1 MGKQADIHVKI
12 LTASSTDELMGVY
25 DGWADAYEQELL
37 EEWGYTSPQKAVQ
50 LLSDIMI
57 LQGMRVLD
65 AGCGT
70 GLVGAL
76 LKKSGAASL
85 TGIDYSPG
93 MLAKAEAKQVYDSLD
108 KMDMN
113 ESLPL
118 PSNSFDATTCIGTFT
133 ATHVKPDAVK
143 ELVRVTRSGGALVFT
158 VRDDYWQATNFV
170 DLITELHVE
179 KLVFIEQIRL
189 EPYIHSEGSECRFV
203 VLRVR

>member
-50 LLSDIMI
+50 LLSDIMT

-76 LKKSGAASL
+76 LKKSDAASL

-113 ESLPL
+113 EPLPL

-133 ATHVKPDAVK
+133 ATHVKPDAVR

-158 VRDDYWQATNFV
+158 VRDEYWQATNFI

-203 VLRVR
+203 VLKVR

>member
-50 LLSDIMI
+50 LLSDIMT

-76 LKKSGAASL
+76 LKKSDAASL

-113 ESLPL
+113 EPLPL

-133 ATHVKPDAVK
+133 ATHVKPDAVR
-143 ELVRVTRSGGALVFT
+143 ELVRVTRSGGALIFT

>member
-50 LLSDIMI
+50 LLSDIMT

-113 ESLPL
+113 EPLPL

-133 ATHVKPDAVK
+133 ATHVKPDAVR

-158 VRDDYWQATNFV
+158 VRDEYWQATNFI

>member
-50 LLSDIMI
+50 LLSDIMT
-57 LQGMRVLD
+57 LQGMRALD

-76 LKKSGAASL
+76 IIKSGAASL

-113 ESLPL
+113 EPLPL

-133 ATHVKPDAVK
+133 ATHVKPDAVR

-170 DLITELHVE
+170 DLIAELHVE

-203 VLRVR
+203 VLRIR

>member
-50 LLSDIMI
+50 LLSDMMT
-57 LQGMRVLD
+57 LQGMLALD

-76 LKKSGAASL
+76 LREAGAASL

-113 ESLPL
+113 EPLPL

-133 ATHVKPDAVK
+133 ATHVKPDAVR

-158 VRDDYWQATNFV
+158 VRDEYWQATNFV

-189 EPYIHSEGSECRFV
+189 EPYIHSEGSKCRFV

>member
-50 LLSDIMI
+50 LLSDIMT

-113 ESLPL
+113 EPLPL

-133 ATHVKPDAVK
+133 ATHVKPDAVR
-143 ELVRVTRSGGALVFT
+143 ELVRVTRSGGALIFT
-158 VRDDYWQATNFV
+158 VREDYWQATNFI

>member
-25 DGWADAYEQELL
+25 DGWADGYEQELL

-50 LLSDIMI
+50 LLSDIMT

-76 LKKSGAASL
+76 LREAGAASL

-113 ESLPL
+113 EPLPL

-133 ATHVKPDAVK
+133 ATHVKPDAVR

-158 VRDDYWQATNFV
+158 VRDEYWQATNFV

-179 KLVFIEQIRL
+179 KLVFIEQIRS